1 MTEAQKLFASIEAL
15 VPQIAAAATPAELAR
30 KPDDEVMQ
38 ALQETGVFKA
48 FVPHRFG
55 GLELDYATFVEIGM
69 LLGTA
74 CTSTAWVTTFCMEH
88 NWLLAHFPQQAQ
100 EEVWGHQPYFL
111 APGSISPT
119 GEATI
124 DRDDFILNGRWQWG
138 TGVMHADWVMLAGR
152 VATEPGTE
160 APPELRMFMIPRSH
174 VTVEDTWHVDGMVAT
189 GSNDIIANNV
199 RIPSYMSQS
208 VALMSIAATEG
219 ANWHNSPT
227 FRTPMIPFKCITAAS
242 PAVGCARAAV
252 DLFQDRINGR
262 SLWGSG
268 KTQKDQTS
276 AQMRLGHLTV
286 RVDNAQREMISIAN
300 DLQALGDR
308 TELTSAEE
316 RTALRIRC
324 GYVVHAARD
333 IVRDVVEASG
343 ASAHRLEHPMQRL
356 HRDIHTL
363 ACHTVFD
370 LDIASEIYGQIL
382 LDMPTSMPA

>member
-1 MTEAQKLFASIEAL
+1 MTDAQDLFDTIVAL
-15 VPQIAAAATPAELAR
+15 VPQISVAARSAEQAR
-30 KPDDEVMQ
+30 KPDDSVMN

-48 FVPHRFG
+48 FVPRHFG
-55 GLELDYATFVEIGM
+55 GLELDYATFVNIGM
-69 LLGTA
+69 TLGTA

-88 NWLLAHFPQQAQ
+88 NWLLAHFPQRAQ
-100 EEVWGHQPYFL
+100 EQVWGQQPYFL

-119 GEATI
+119 GEATA
-124 DRDDFILNGRWQWG
+124 DGDDFILNGRWQWA
-138 TGVMHADWVMLAGR
+138 TGIMHADWVMLAGR
-152 VATEPGTE
+152 VANPVSNN
-160 APPELRMFMIPRSH
+160 APELRMFMIPRDH
-174 VTVEDTWHVDGMVAT
+174 VTVEDTWHVAGMVAT
-189 GSNDIIANNV
+189 GSNDIIAKDV

-208 VALMSIAATEG
+208 VALMSVAATDG
-219 ANWHNSPT
+219 ANWHNSAT

-242 PAVGCARAAV
+242 PAVGCAKAAV
-252 DLFQDRINGR
+252 TLFQDRSSGR
-262 SLWGSG
+262 ALWGSG
-268 KTQKDQTS
+268 KKQQDQTS

-286 RVDNAQREMISIAN
+286 RVNNAEREMVSIAT
-300 DLQALGDR
+300 DLQALGER
-308 TELTSAEE
+308 SELTSPEE

-363 ACHTVFD
+363 AGHTVFD

-382 LDMPTSMPA
+382 LDIAPSMPA